1 MYLLYQ
7 VFTFQAGEHSPM
19 GVLRSPWAVCVT
31 PRVWWSC
38 QRLTRCYARPAETLL
53 RQSYNLMQENL
64 TRTAKFHK
72 RRSLFPSIYVW
83 CLILRSLWYR
93 PTEVSPLFP
102 ILSYPSILQLL
113 FIPLCTF
120 AFSHIYIFIFFTNSS
135 FFVLPSW
142 PNYLNISCRWFHHS
156 LHTTLLAH
164 LAYTFPLLSPFN
176 LSLYTTCSSQLT
188 HFLSILLLT
197 AVPYSMSKFL
207 IHTSVLA
214 GKYSSLSLSLPSWT
228 PLPLLIILES
238 VFIAVFHKYT

>member
-7 VFTFQAGEHSPM
+7 VITFQAGEHSPM

-83 CLILRSLWYR
+83 CLILCSLWYR
-93 PTEVSPLFP
+93 PTEVSPLIP

-120 AFSHIYIFIFFTNSS
+120 AFSHIYIYIFFSQTLHSS
-135 FFVLPSW
+135 FSQADQTTSIFLVADSTT
-142 PNYLNISCRWFHHS
+142 HS
-156 LHTTLLAH
+156 TLLYWHILHTPSHWSHPSSCHSTLHA
-164 LAYTFPLLSPFN
+164 PLN
-176 LSLYTTCSSQLT
+176 
-188 HFLSILLLT
+188 
-197 AVPYSMSKFL
+197 
-207 IHTSVLA
+207 
-214 GKYSSLSLSLPSWT
+214 
-228 PLPLLIILES
+228 
-238 VFIAVFHKYT
+238 